1 VTESERTLRDIR
13 AILAG
18 AGRDEPS
25 QTGPVPWEDVRRA
38 LALCVEALAAGIGH
52 ARYWQVPEEYEGAT
66 SAAVRR
72 MREARDAAAA
82 VLKAVQGP
90 G

>member
-13 AILAG
+13 AILAE

-38 LALCVEALAAGIGH
+38 LSLCVEALADGLAH
-52 ARYWQVPEEYEGAT
+52 ARYWWVAEGYEGPT

-82 VLKAVQGP
+82 VLKAIQGP